1 MKMKRFLHIVLVF
14 AAVALTALSCRKEP
28 ELWQENGDGEFT
40 FTATISGSGTKVTY
54 AEQGTPIVLHPSWEM
69 GDVVIG
75 FDDSGSTYG
84 FEVTAVDGTTGK
96 ATLKLI
102 KTGTDAGSSTNNP
115 VNGTV
120 MYMIYAPGYHP
131 SNISSSSLTVSL
143 ANQAADAIPALMMA
157 QGTVAGGKLTLT
169 FHNKTSVIGIKN
181 PVMAVPGR
189 TYTSITLSGN
199 IYNQV
204 TFGLDASSNL
214 EARYP
219 TAEGS
224 ITKAVNFTADAT
236 TGVGAALTC
245 IVTCPGSEGITQYA
259 DVILTADNG
268 EVCGLVVAALEA
280 GHYYY
285 TTPIFNP
292 AEKGMN
298 LGELTEGGTL

>member
-1 MKMKRFLHIVLVF
+1 MKMKRFIHIVIVF

-28 ELWQENGDGEFT
+28 ELWQENDNGEFT
-40 FTATISGSGTKVTY
+40 FTATIAGSGTKVTY
-54 AEQGTPIVLHPSWEM
+54 AEQGTPDIVLHPSWEI

-75 FDDSGSTYG
+75 FDGSGYTYG
-84 FEVTAVDGTTGK
+84 FEVTAIDGTTGK
-96 ATLKLI
+96 ATLNLI

-115 VNGTV
+115 ANGTV

-131 SNISSSSLTVSL
+131 SDISSSSLTVSL
-143 ANQAADAIPALMMA
+143 ASQAADAIPALMMA
-157 QGTVAGGKLTLT
+157 QGTVTGGKLSLT
-169 FHNKTSVIGIKN
+169 FQNKTTVIGIKN

-189 TYTSITLSGN
+189 AYTSIKLSGS
-199 IYNQV
+199 YNTV
-204 TFGLDASSNL
+204 TFGLESGNL
-214 EARYP
+214 VATYP
-219 TAEGS
+219 YSTGD

-236 TGVGAALTC
+236 TGVGAALTY

-259 DVILTADNG
+259 DIILTADNG

-285 TTPIFNP
+285 TTPIFSP
-292 AEKGMN
+292 AEKGMS